1 MTEFGPSSEWEVPN
15 DSNGVPLEPTDLQKA
30 AAYRNAWAPV
40 SLVPMATALRA
51 CLSARPLLS
60 NGNRND
66 FGGAWFNDEYA
77 TAMTKRLSYYSQ
89 YKMYQGIASTGNQ
102 PAACQSMT
110 LSQTANVTP
119 SGTFTQTGSQTFE
132 VTAPDTAGVW
142 KINVYAFDEHNNA
155 GIASASFAV
164 Q

>member
-1 MTEFGPSSEWEVPN
+1 VSGKSPN

-30 AAYRNAWAPV
+30 AAYPNAWACI
-40 SLVPMATALRA
+40 TG
-51 CLSARPLLS
+51 S
-60 NGNRND
+60 NGNGAAGVSLGATAFIYGNKND

-102 PAACQSMT
+102 PPACQSMT

-119 SGTFTQTGSQTFE
+119 SGTFTQTGPQTFE

-142 KINVYAFDEHNNA
+142 KINVYAFDGHNNV